1 MSVTISM
8 KRFSKW
14 LKTANLD
21 TKDYQIEGM
30 RWILDREIRPAYG
43 PCGGFLCDEM
53 GLGKTILML
62 GTIISNFKGKSG
74 NCKTLIVLP
83 LAILDQWR
91 SIILKFFG
99 HDALVYHGQKVKKI
113 DHDYL
118 NKTPIVLTTYGMI
131 STRKK
136 VEYKSILW
144 DIAWNR
150 IIFDE
155 AHHMRN
161 RKNRIFAG
169 AMKLKSNIKW
179 LVTGTPINNRKN
191 DFYNLCQIFGFD
203 KIKFVQSAAEIII
216 SSCVLKRTKKQVG
229 ISLPA
234 LTITSI
240 PVYFESEEEEQLA
253 RNIHS
258 FQEFATVTPQ
268 NVDRA
273 IQMLGMNY
281 ASPLPLYMLMRE
293 VCIMPELALN
303 MLRKRA
309 ETLGLDWEIDT
320 DEFAIKSV
328 PTQSKISAVVDKV
341 MANKS
346 TKKGKIIFCQFRREI
361 QKLYDELTT
370 RGMTCA
376 IMNGSTPK
384 KERKTILKPPMT
396 KKDWKTVLY
405 GNNNLWSQAD
415 TISELMAPWLST
427 DVLILQIQTACEG
440 LNLQHY
446 AEIYFTTPPWN
457 PAVEDQAIAR
467 AHRIGQNKSVEVYKF
482 ITTFSKLEDE
492 PDQITLEEYCKNV
505 QDIKRQIMKMIS

>member
-1 MSVTISM
+1 MLVTIGM

-14 LKTANLD
+14 LKTASLD

-30 RWILDREIRPAYG
+30 RWILERETNPDFG

-83 LAILDQWR
+83 LAILEQWR
-91 SIILKFFG
+91 SVILKFLG
-99 HDALVYHGQKVKKI
+99 HDALVYHGQIVKKI
-113 DHDYL
+113 DLDL
-118 NKTPIVLTTYGMI
+118 LRKSPIVLTTYGMI

-136 VEYKSILW
+136 VGYKSKLW
-144 DIAWNR
+144 DVAWNR

-161 RKNRIFAG
+161 KKNRIFAG
-169 AMKLKSNIKW
+169 AMKLTASIKW
-179 LVTGTPINNRKN
+179 LVTGTPINNRIN
-191 DFYNLCQIFGFD
+191 DFYNLCRILGFD
-203 KIKFVQSAAEIII
+203 TIRSQDEEENII

-229 ISLPA
+229 ISMPT
-234 LTITSI
+234 LTITKI
-240 PVYFESEEEEQLA
+240 PVHFASKEEELLA

-258 FQEFATVTPQ
+258 LLDFATITPQ

-273 IQMLGMNY
+273 IQMLSMNY
-281 ASPLPLYMLMRE
+281 DSPLPLYMLMRE
-293 VCIMPELALN
+293 VCVMPELAIN
-303 MLRKRA
+303 MLKKRA
-309 ETLGLDWEIDT
+309 VMHNWDVNG
-320 DEFAIKSV
+320 DEFPIKSV
-328 PTQSKISAVVDKV
+328 STHSKISAVVDQV

-346 TKKGKIIFCQFRREI
+346 TNKGKIIFCQFRREI
-361 QKLYDELTT
+361 QKLYDELTA

-384 KERKTILKPPMT
+384 KERNRILKAPLV
-396 KKDWKTVLY
+396 KKDWQSIFHGNKT
-405 GNNNLWSQAD
+405 LWPQSD
-415 TISELMAPWLST
+415 TISELIAPWLT
-427 DVLILQIQTACEG
+427 YDVLILQIQTACEG

-446 AEIYFTTPPWN
+446 AEIYFTTPHWN

-467 AHRIGQNKSVEVYKF
+467 AHRIGQKKPVNVYKF
-482 ITTFSKLEDE
+482 VTTFSKIDGES
-492 PDQITLEEYCKNV
+492 DQISLDQYCANV
-505 QDIKRQIMKMIS
+505 QNVKRKVQEKIS